1 MAAEQFCKNCGSK
14 LDPGARFCSN
24 CGSPVLSK
32 PPYISESRQTVPDR
46 PMTPSPRQQT
56 MYPHPVGSDRHA
68 IIARKQKSPGVAA
81 FLSFLWTG
89 LGQIYVGELGRGIV
103 FMVIAFFLF
112 WTLFL
117 GIGLILVPVWW
128 IYGIFDA
135 NKLAKQHNEDLMKL
149 A

>member
-14 LDPGARFCSN
+14 LNSGARFCSV

-32 PPYISESRQTVPDR
+32 PPYVTESQQTAPDR
-46 PMTPSPRQQT
+46 PLRAS
-56 MYPHPVGSDRHA
+56 PHPQTSYPPPVESDRHA
-68 IIARKQKSPGVAA
+68 IIAHKQKSPGVAA
-81 FLSFLWTG
+81 LLSFFWTG

-103 FMVIAFFLF
+103 FMVIAFFLL
-112 WTLFL
+112 WTIFL
-117 GIGLILVPVWW
+117 GIGLILAPIWW

-135 NKLAKQHNEDLMKL
+135 NKIANKHNEDLMKL